1 MKQNRFGMIQITCAI
16 FFALM
21 ILLNSWLLGES
32 EYAQT
37 AMFFL
42 IALWV
47 SAASVIDKKANKAH
61 GKKQCRLS

>member
-1 MKQNRFGMIQITCAI
+1 MKQNGFALTQIGCAI

-21 ILLNSWLLGES
+21 ILLNSWLLGQADH
-32 EYAQT
+32 AQT

-47 SAASVIDKKANKAH
+47 SVASVIDKKAKKAH